1 MFPNFREAE
10 LGSFLAQDIKNIPDI
25 QAGMHSEGFQ
35 GLFLN
40 GVQESTV
47 MNAHRV
53 ADRFLFGVDH
63 G

>member
-1 MFPNFREAE
+1 
-10 LGSFLAQDIKNIPDI
+10 LGPFLAQDLKNIPDI
-25 QAGMHSEGFQ
+25 QAGMHSEGFE
-35 GLFLN
+35 GLWLN
-40 GVQESTV
+40 HVQESTI